1 MSSRPKPSLP
11 AAPVTHPHKS
21 DGVCAHLAGGS
32 PWQGAGAVS
41 SFRRTPTVD
50 ILLPVLFAVGAALS
64 NALATVLQRKAA
76 LSVPRSDK
84 LRAGLMLD
92 LLRRPV
98 WLFGIAAVVT
108 AAVCQAVALATGP
121 MTIVQPLLVL
131 ELPLALVIATVLLQ
145 GGLSRSGWAA
155 VCAVVAGLAV
165 ALLAASPAGNRTH
178 APMDRWLPA
187 LAVCTALLVG
197 LVLTGLRRPEG
208 RGRAACFGLATA
220 VSYAV
225 TAALM
230 KTSMHTLD
238 DGGVTA
244 FLTTWQTYG
253 FALFGAAALFFLEN
267 AMQAGPL
274 VASQPAITLG
284 DAGVSLALGITIY
297 AEYVRGGWWLPLQ
310 LLGVALIVLGVL
322 ALSKLPLARALG
334 SEGRKPP
341 PAETP

>member
-1 MSSRPKPSLP
+1 M
-11 AAPVTHPHKS
+11 
-21 DGVCAHLAGGS
+21 
-32 PWQGAGAVS
+32 
-41 SFRRTPTVD
+41 D

-76 LSVPRSDK
+76 LGVPRSDK

-98 WLFGIAAVVT
+98 WLIGISAVIT
-108 AAVCQAVALATGP
+108 AAACQAVALATGP

-131 ELPLALVIATVLLQ
+131 ELPLALVIATLLLQ

-155 VCAVVAGLAV
+155 VCAVVTGLAV

-274 VASQPAITLG
+274 VTFQPAITLG

-310 LLGVALIVLGVL
+310 LLGVALIVGGVL
-322 ALSKLPLARALG
+322 ALPKLPLARALS
-334 SEGRKPP
+334 SEDRKPP

>member
-1 MSSRPKPSLP
+1 M
-11 AAPVTHPHKS
+11 
-21 DGVCAHLAGGS
+21 
-32 PWQGAGAVS
+32 
-41 SFRRTPTVD
+41 D

-76 LSVPRSDK
+76 LGVPRSDK

-98 WLFGIAAVVT
+98 WLIGISAVIT
-108 AAVCQAVALATGP
+108 AAACQAVALATGP

-131 ELPLALVIATVLLQ
+131 ELPLALVIATLLLQ

-155 VCAVVAGLAV
+155 VYAVVTGLAV

-274 VASQPAITLG
+274 VTSQPAITLG

-310 LLGVALIVLGVL
+310 LLGVALIVGGVL
-322 ALSKLPLARALG
+322 ALSKLPLARALS
-334 SEGRKPP
+334 SEDRKPP

>member
-1 MSSRPKPSLP
+1 MAGSGGPPRRS
-11 AAPVTHPHKS
+11 
-21 DGVCAHLAGGS
+21 GGS
-32 PWQGAGAVS
+32 P
-41 SFRRTPTVD
+41 TVD
-50 ILLPVLFAVGAALS
+50 TLLPVLFAVGAALS
-64 NALATVLQRKAA
+64 NAFATVLQRKAA

-98 WLFGIAAVVT
+98 WLVGIAAVIT

-121 MTIVQPLLVL
+121 MTIVQPLFVL
-131 ELPLALVIATVLLQ
+131 ELPLALVIATVLLR
-145 GGLSRSGWAA
+145 GRLSRSGWAA

-165 ALLAASPAGNRTH
+165 ALLAASPEGNRTH
-178 APMDRWLPA
+178 APMDRWIPA
-187 LAVCTALLVG
+187 LAVCAALLAG
-197 LVLTGLRRPEG
+197 LVIVALRRPEG

-253 FALFGAAALFFLEN
+253 FALFGMAALFFLEN

-297 AEYVRGGWWLPLQ
+297 EEHVRGGWWLPVQ
-310 LLGVALIVLGVL
+310 LLGAALIAAGVL
-322 ALSKLPLARALG
+322 ALSKLPLARALTG
-334 SEGRKPP
+334 EDGEAAAVEAP
-341 PAETP
+341 